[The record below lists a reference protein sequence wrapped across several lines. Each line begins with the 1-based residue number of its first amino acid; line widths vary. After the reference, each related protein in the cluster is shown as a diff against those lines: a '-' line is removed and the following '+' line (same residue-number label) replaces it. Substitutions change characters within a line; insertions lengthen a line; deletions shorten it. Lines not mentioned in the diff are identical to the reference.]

1 MGCPPLSLWLRQWPW
16 GDAHAWSTSI
26 FADLVSN
33 QSAEGLL
40 EDCDLFGP
48 ARDDVLA
55 MAVKMANV
63 LDEPGQDLE
72 ADFPKSKKQQKKQC
86 WGLWGMLVQWP
97 LQRQEGQPV
106 SPTPC
111 ALPGLLAFR
120 HSLFPFV
127 VQGGAAGQ
135 VYGAASH

>member
-1 MGCPPLSLWLRQWPW
+1 M
-16 GDAHAWSTSI
+16 
-26 FADLVSN
+26 SN

-72 ADFPKSKKQQKKQC
+72 ADFPKSK
-86 WGLWGMLVQWP
+86 
-97 LQRQEGQPV
+97 
-106 SPTPC
+106 S
-111 ALPGLLAFR
+111 
-120 HSLFPFV
+120 
-127 VQGGAAGQ
+127 
-135 VYGAASH
+135 

>member
-1 MGCPPLSLWLRQWPW
+1 M
-16 GDAHAWSTSI
+16 
-26 FADLVSN
+26 SN

-72 ADFPKSKKQQKKQC
+72 ADFPKSEWDSRRARRVQQHLC
-86 WGLWGMLVQWP
+86 HEHDPNG
-97 LQRQEGQPV
+97 
-106 SPTPC
+106 
-111 ALPGLLAFR
+111 ALGDPATKGCHGSGGRDPGT
-120 HSLFPFV
+120 
-127 VQGGAAGQ
+127 GAQ
-135 VYGAASH
+135 FYT

>member
-1 MGCPPLSLWLRQWPW
+1 M
-16 GDAHAWSTSI
+16 
-26 FADLVSN
+26 SN

-72 ADFPKSKKQQKKQC
+72 ADFPKSKSSVMQA
-86 WGLWGMLVQWP
+86 
-97 LQRQEGQPV
+97 R
-106 SPTPC
+106 
-111 ALPGLLAFR
+111 
-120 HSLFPFV
+120 
-127 VQGGAAGQ
+127 GAAR
-135 VYGAASH
+135 AAAGSSCCPQPTFANSVKTCVNLPPHAL

>member
-1 MGCPPLSLWLRQWPW
+1 MICFC
-16 GDAHAWSTSI
+16 I
-26 FADLVSN
+26 ADLVSN

-72 ADFPKSKKQQKKQC
+72 ADFPKSKSWVKQTWRAARVAAAC
-86 WGLWGMLVQWP
+86 SRCP
-97 LQRQEGQPV
+97 QPTV
-106 SPTPC
+106 ASSIKSCVNFLPR
-111 ALPGLLAFR
+111 AL
-120 HSLFPFV
+120 
-127 VQGGAAGQ
+127 
-135 VYGAASH
+135 

>member
-1 MGCPPLSLWLRQWPW
+1 MQGPRLHFSAVTGKTDVRLFQKT
-16 GDAHAWSTSI
+16 GFMMNFFI
-26 FADLVSN
+26 ADLVSN

-72 ADFPKSKKQQKKQC
+72 ADFPKSKSWVKQAC
-86 WGLWGMLVQWP
+86 
-97 LQRQEGQPV
+97 RAACAEGP
-106 SPTPC
+106 PT
-111 ALPGLLAFR
+111 ALSYMHLPPHAL
-120 HSLFPFV
+120 
-127 VQGGAAGQ
+127 
-135 VYGAASH
+135 

>member
-1 MGCPPLSLWLRQWPW
+1 MITFFIS
-16 GDAHAWSTSI
+16 
-26 FADLVSN
+26 DLVSN

-72 ADFPKSKKQQKKQC
+72 ADFPKSKSWVTQLC
-86 WGLWGMLVQWP
+86 
-97 LQRQEGQPV
+97 RAAE
-106 SPTPC
+106 SPPT
-111 ALPGLLAFR
+111 ALHDYKPHHFD
-120 HSLFPFV
+120 
-127 VQGGAAGQ
+127 
-135 VYGAASH
+135 

>member
-1 MGCPPLSLWLRQWPW
+1 MSPGLCPGEPDFIFQLSQGKQTKDFFLKIVFL
-16 GDAHAWSTSI
+16 TCFCI
-26 FADLVSN
+26 ADLVSN

-72 ADFPKSKKQQKKQC
+72 ADFPKSK
-86 WGLWGMLVQWP
+86 
-97 LQRQEGQPV
+97 
-106 SPTPC
+106 S
-111 ALPGLLAFR
+111 
-120 HSLFPFV
+120 
-127 VQGGAAGQ
+127 
-135 VYGAASH
+135 

>member
-1 MGCPPLSLWLRQWPW
+1 MNFFLS
-16 GDAHAWSTSI
+16 
-26 FADLVSN
+26 DLVSN

-72 ADFPKSKKQQKKQC
+72 ADFPKSKSWVTQVC
-86 WGLWGMLVQWP
+86 RAAERAPTALSCVH
-97 LQRQEGQPV
+97 
-106 SPTPC
+106 SPPC
-111 ALPGLLAFR
+111 AF
-120 HSLFPFV
+120 
-127 VQGGAAGQ
+127 
-135 VYGAASH
+135 

>member
-1 MGCPPLSLWLRQWPW
+1 MICFC
-16 GDAHAWSTSI
+16 I
-26 FADLVSN
+26 ADLVSN

-72 ADFPKSKKQQKKQC
+72 ADFPKSKSWVKQTC
-86 WGLWGMLVQWP
+86 RAARV
-97 LQRQEGQPV
+97 
-106 SPTPC
+106 
-111 ALPGLLAFR
+111 
-120 HSLFPFV
+120 
-127 VQGGAAGQ
+127 AAGSPHCTQ
-135 VYGAASH
+135 PTVDSSIRSCVNLPSRAL

>member
-1 MGCPPLSLWLRQWPW
+1 M
-16 GDAHAWSTSI
+16 
-26 FADLVSN
+26 SN

-72 ADFPKSKKQQKKQC
+72 ADFPKS
-86 WGLWGMLVQWP
+86 
-97 LQRQEGQPV
+97 E
-106 SPTPC
+106 
-111 ALPGLLAFR
+111 
-120 HSLFPFV
+120 
-127 VQGGAAGQ
+127 
-135 VYGAASH
+135 

>member
-1 MGCPPLSLWLRQWPW
+1 MICFC
-16 GDAHAWSTSI
+16 I
-26 FADLVSN
+26 ADLVSN

-72 ADFPKSKKQQKKQC
+72 ADFPKSKSWGKQAC
-86 WGLWGMLVQWP
+86 RP
-97 LQRQEGQPV
+97 
-106 SPTPC
+106 
-111 ALPGLLAFR
+111 AHA
-120 HSLFPFV
+120 
-127 VQGGAAGQ
+127 AAGSPRCPRPT
-135 VYGAASH
+135 VASSIKSCVNLPPPAL

>member
-1 MGCPPLSLWLRQWPW
+1 MKVMFLICFC
-16 GDAHAWSTSI
+16 I
-26 FADLVSN
+26 ADLVSN

-72 ADFPKSKKQQKKQC
+72 ADFPKSK
-86 WGLWGMLVQWP
+86 
-97 LQRQEGQPV
+97 
-106 SPTPC
+106 S
-111 ALPGLLAFR
+111 
-120 HSLFPFV
+120 
-127 VQGGAAGQ
+127 
-135 VYGAASH
+135 

>member
-1 MGCPPLSLWLRQWPW
+1 MIC
-16 GDAHAWSTSI
+16 
-26 FADLVSN
+26 FCVADLVSN

-72 ADFPKSKKQQKKQC
+72 ADFPKSKSWVNQVC
-86 WGLWGMLVQWP
+86 RAAP
-97 LQRQEGQPV
+97 
-106 SPTPC
+106 
-111 ALPGLLAFR
+111 A
-120 HSLFPFV
+120 
-127 VQGGAAGQ
+127 AAGFSRCPQ
-135 VYGAASH
+135 PTVASNIKNCVYLPPHALGVTRLEAGN

>member
-1 MGCPPLSLWLRQWPW
+1 MDSGGLGTQRDGGIVEVSPQKPVRPLGRSCSDSRLLCLP
-16 GDAHAWSTSI
+16 
-26 FADLVSN
+26 DLVSN

-72 ADFPKSKKQQKKQC
+72 ADFPKSE
-86 WGLWGMLVQWP
+86 WDL
-97 LQRQEGQPV
+97 RR
-106 SPTPC
+106 
-111 ALPGLLAFR
+111 A
-120 HSLFPFV
+120 H
-127 VQGGAAGQ
+127 
-135 VYGAASH
+135 

>member
-1 MGCPPLSLWLRQWPW
+1 M
-16 GDAHAWSTSI
+16 
-26 FADLVSN
+26 SN

-72 ADFPKSKKQQKKQC
+72 ADFPKSE
-86 WGLWGMLVQWP
+86 WDS
-97 LQRQEGQPV
+97 RR
-106 SPTPC
+106 
-111 ALPGLLAFR
+111 A
-120 HSLFPFV
+120 H
-127 VQGGAAGQ
+127 
-135 VYGAASH
+135 

>member
-1 MGCPPLSLWLRQWPW
+1 M
-16 GDAHAWSTSI
+16 ST
-26 FADLVSN
+26 DLVSN

-72 ADFPKSKKQQKKQC
+72 ADFPKSKGNS
-86 WGLWGMLVQWP
+86 GLGP
-97 LQRQEGQPV
+97 L
-106 SPTPC
+106 
-111 ALPGLLAFR
+111 GLR
-120 HSLFPFV
+120 
-127 VQGGAAGQ
+127 GGAPASPEEGGGTEREIQ
-135 VYGAASH
+135 EPWLAAPHPRKSSWHCF

>member
-1 MGCPPLSLWLRQWPW
+1 MGGAKEELQRLSQPPCHL
-16 GDAHAWSTSI
+16 
-26 FADLVSN
+26 DLVSN

-72 ADFPKSKKQQKKQC
+72 ADFPKS
-86 WGLWGMLVQWP
+86 
-97 LQRQEGQPV
+97 E
-106 SPTPC
+106 
-111 ALPGLLAFR
+111 
-120 HSLFPFV
+120 
-127 VQGGAAGQ
+127 
-135 VYGAASH
+135 

>member
-1 MGCPPLSLWLRQWPW
+1 MERGDLGTQWAGGLVGIGPRKPVREP
-16 GDAHAWSTSI
+16 GGSSQ
-26 FADLVSN
+26 FLCLPDLVSN

-72 ADFPKSKKQQKKQC
+72 ADFPKSEWC
-86 WGLWGMLVQWP
+86 S
-97 LQRQEGQPV
+97 RR
-106 SPTPC
+106 
-111 ALPGLLAFR
+111 A
-120 HSLFPFV
+120 H
-127 VQGGAAGQ
+127 
-135 VYGAASH
+135 